1 MGELEYGLVS
11 HFLPSKQAS
20 KQASKQGP
28 GILGKFVAVAV
39 AVAVV
44 AVAVAGLRMGR
55 CVLRNRSSLAH
66 LRASPVDPDPKLW
79 KVLAR

>member
-11 HFLPSKQAS
+11 HFLPSKQSKA
-20 KQASKQGP
+20 KQAKQGP
-28 GILGKFVAVAV
+28 DILGKFVAVAV

-55 CVLRNRSSLAH
+55 CALRNGCSLSH
-66 LRASPVDPDPKLW
+66 LRASPVDSDRKPW